1 MLAREDGK
9 NPRKEIEKMKTLI
22 TITGTLLL
30 AATAALA
37 GPPIICQRVEIGNAR
52 SLPWRE
58 VKGWD
63 GADRQYDVTRL
74 SADTL
79 AALSADP
86 ALNVHMET
94 LRRAAV
100 YAVKKE
106 GLADQLAA
114 RLLARAANSEAAGKP
129 DAMAWFDAG
138 YFAEAM
144 RQMAFV
150 QRYMKPA
157 GQAQWAW
164 NGESWTLDGKPWI
177 DHARSLGAKGLEVP
191 LAKVEELRLADLKRA
206 QAGS

>member
-1 MLAREDGK
+1 
-9 NPRKEIEKMKTLI
+9 MKTLI

>member
-1 MLAREDGK
+1 
-9 NPRKEIEKMKTLI
+9 MKTLI

-86 ALNVHMET
+86 TLNVHMET